1 MRENIDVHQVVL
13 AWRSWDLLE
22 LTGRE
27 HAHVMLRQSVRHCVD
42 RERGRVKNG
51 APPPAIRELLPQLLE
66 EYGLERQRAKTVALD
81 DDAVQKLARSIF
93 VGREEDAARAVALA
107 LANGADAEA
116 VGEAISLAS
125 VCLLLH
131 DRGGRGGNAKKPAGS
146 VHGASVG
153 VHASDSAGAWR
164 GIARVA
170 SHRTRMASLVAG
182 AWHTA
187 GQSGGMD
194 VNAPFHAPD
203 RERAQAIAPGDLLTS
218 LEGFIRERAQG
229 PAAAVVE
236 RYGALDRPP
245 EPLVQVLLEHATTHD
260 GALHNE
266 KFFRTAFE
274 SFQTSRPKFRWL
286 HLAALARVCASS
298 YGFEA
303 PGLAEARRLLLA

>member
-1 MRENIDVHQVVL
+1 MMRQTL
-13 AWRSWDLLE
+13 
-22 LTGRE
+22 
-27 HAHVMLRQSVRHCVD
+27 RHCVD
-42 RERGRVKNG
+42 RERHRVKDG
-51 APPPAIRELLPQLLE
+51 APAPRIRELLPQLVD
-66 EYGLERQRAKTVALD
+66 EYGLEKQRAKTVALD
-81 DDAVQKLARSIF
+81 DDAVQKLARAVF
-93 VGREEDAARAVALA
+93 VGRPEDAARAAALA
-107 LANGADAEA
+107 LASGSDAEA

-125 VCLLLH
+125 VALLLH
-131 DRGGRGGNAKKPAGS
+131 DPGNRGGGAKKPAGS
-146 VHGASVG
+146 VHGASTG
-153 VHASDSAGAWR
+153 VHASDSASAWR

-170 SHRTRMASLVAG
+170 SHRTRVASLIAG

-187 GQSGGMD
+187 GQSSGMD
-194 VNAPFHAPD
+194 VDAPFHAPD
-203 RERAQAIAPGDLLTS
+203 RERAQAIAPGELLSS

-236 RYGALDRPP
+236 RWGALDRPA

-274 SFQTSRPKFRWL
+274 GFQTSRPKFRWL

-303 PGLAEARRLLLA
+303 PGLAEARKLLGA